1 MSFFDSQQVKDSIDE
16 IQKLQG
22 EVYQASV
29 GFYGMTTAQRVEHID
44 KMEILLEKQRILH
57 TRMELDPDP
66 AAKEMLNKM
75 RKVAVGLGIPEE
87 ISFNE
92 LFQQMEHIIKT
103 MKMGGALYMQER
115 GATSGEERATN
126 DERRVE
132 EVGRSG
138 GSP

>member
-29 GFYGMTTAQRVEHID
+29 GFFGMTTAQRVEHID

-103 MKMGGALYMQER
+103 MKMGMQS
-115 GATSGEERATN
+115 T
-126 DERRVE
+126 
-132 EVGRSG
+132 
-138 GSP
+138 